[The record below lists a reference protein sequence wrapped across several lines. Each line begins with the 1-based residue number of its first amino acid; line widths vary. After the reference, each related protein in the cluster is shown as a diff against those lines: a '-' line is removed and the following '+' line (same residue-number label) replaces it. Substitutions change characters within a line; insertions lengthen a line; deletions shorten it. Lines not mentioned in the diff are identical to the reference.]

1 MIQKKYS
8 EWAAEK
14 GLNKW
19 LVLGRISYETGMYKF
34 KSDESRRTDCKSVQA
49 KFINLLWLCYTI
61 YLLSILL

>member
-34 KSDESRRTDCKSVQA
+34 KSDESRRTDCKSVQT
-49 KFINLLWLCYTI
+49 K
-61 YLLSILL
+61 

>member
-34 KSDESRRTDCKSVQA
+34 KSDESRRGCLTTKS
-49 KFINLLWLCYTI
+49 
-61 YLLSILL
+61 